1 MLSRWMCTLQEL
13 APLAITRLV
22 LDHNLLRKLPD
33 VVLNLRYLAVL
44 QAAGNS
50 ITHLPDGLDRLQP
63 LQALMVSENQVQ
75 PNTV

>member
-1 MLSRWMCTLQEL
+1 MCFPAGCALCRSWRL
-13 APLAITRLV
+13 WPTRLV